1 MSNQSRILGLAT
13 ASPEHVSTQEDV
25 KAYCARI
32 FGAEGEEW
40 FARLASVYGNT
51 GIETR
56 HVCMPLEW
64 YAEPHGWPERM
75 ELFERHALALMQR
88 AAEQALAHAGVAA
101 ADVDAVIAVSTTG
114 FSTPSLD
121 ALLIERLGLP
131 ADVRRLP
138 VFGLGCA
145 GGVLGLARGDELA
158 RAEPGDTVLLV
169 GVELCSLTFRA
180 QEMSKANVV
189 ASALFGDAAAA
200 AVLRA
205 EPAAESADGGDPVI
219 LARGEHTWPDSRD
232 VMGWR
237 VEDDGFGVVF
247 SRHIPNLIRRDF
259 EQIVDAFLSRH
270 RLGRGDLAGYLLHPG
285 GAKVLEAYRQALD
298 LDGGVLRHS
307 RAVLRDYGNLS
318 SVSVLVVLERAL
330 ADRRPG
336 PHLMSA
342 LGPGFS
348 AALLLLEMPA
358 DSQTES

>member
-1 MSNQSRILGLAT
+1 MNRTQILAV
-13 ASPEHVSTQEDV
+13 ACSHPPHVSTQEDV
-25 KAYCARI
+25 EAYCARI
-32 FGAEGEEW
+32 FGAESAEW

-88 AAEQALAHAGVAA
+88 AAEQALARAGVAA

-121 ALLIERLGLP
+121 ALLIERLRLP

-158 RAEPGDTVLLV
+158 RAEPGDVVLLV

-180 QEMSKANVV
+180 QELSKENVV
-189 ASALFGDAAAA
+189 ASALFGDAASAV
-200 AVLRA
+200 VLRA
-205 EPAAESADGGDPVI
+205 ESATTANGTVPAVVAS
-219 LARGEHTWPDSRD
+219 GEHTWPDSRE

-237 VEDDGFGVVF
+237 VENDGFGVVF
-247 SRHIPNLIRRDF
+247 SRHIPSLIRRDF
-259 EQIVDAFLSRH
+259 QRVVDSFLERCGH
-270 RLGRGDLAGYLLHPG
+270 RRSDLAGYLLHPG
-285 GAKVLEAYRQALD
+285 GAKVLDAYRQALD
-298 LDGGVLRHS
+298 LDDQALEHS

-318 SVSVLVVLERAL
+318 SVSVVAVLERVL
-330 ADRRPG
+330 GDLPPG
-336 PHLMSA
+336 VHLMAA

-348 AALLLLEMPA
+348 AALLLLEVPTGA
-358 DSQTES
+358 SAP